1 MPEFKFYCPQCGQ
14 HIQCDTGHLG
24 RQINCPVCQQAIVV
38 PQVPAAVPIPP
49 QPAPVFSPD
58 QSTAPA
64 AGRTHPVT
72 PVAQPAATVQ
82 SRTLQ
87 NILMIVV
94 AAVMLAGLC
103 VGGWLGY
110 SKFKLYGLREH
121 LPPGLVGMWS
131 GEGDGKNWAEGNSAS
146 LTGVSVKSGE
156 MVRVFSFDETN
167 SGIKIPATPSL
178 DVGQGQGFTIMAWI
192 KPSSLSRR
200 NEILEWDNGEPGQIV
215 TWGVHMQLLEPQEF
229 GLGAGN
235 LFADVH
241 GTDGQVHWLMAR
253 GGTITAN
260 IFQHVAL
267 SYDKTAGIA
276 RLFCNGNIVV
286 EQHIGQFTPQT
297 SYDFY
302 IGRRPA
308 GDGVHSFSGL
318 IAKAG
323 VFNRALSAEEILK
336 LYNEQK

>member
-1 MPEFKFYCPQCGQ
+1 MADYKFYCPQCGQ
-14 HIQCDTGHLG
+14 HILCDTGHAG
-24 RQINCPVCQQAIVV
+24 MQIPCPACQQIIVV
-38 PQVPAAVPIPP
+38 PPVSVATPIPP
-49 QPAPVFSPD
+49 QPAQAYSLHQGPTPHSA
-58 QSTAPA
+58 T
-64 AGRTHPVT
+64 RYPVT
-72 PVAQPAATVQ
+72 PVALPAVPVK

-87 NILMIVV
+87 NVLMIVV
-94 AAVMLAGLC
+94 AVVLLAGLGL
-103 VGGWLGY
+103 GGWFGY
-110 SKFKLYGLREH
+110 SKFKLNGLREN

-131 GEGDGKNWAEGNSAS
+131 GEGGGKDWAEGNSAT
-146 LTGVSVKSGE
+146 LTGVSLKSSE
-156 MVRVFSFDETN
+156 MGRAFSFDETN

-192 KPSSLSRR
+192 KPSGLSRR
-200 NEILEWDNGEPGQIV
+200 NEILEWDNGQPGQIV
-215 TWGVHMQLLEPQEF
+215 TWGVHMCLLEPQEF

-241 GTDGQVHWLMAR
+241 GADGQVHWLMAR

-302 IGRRPA
+302 VGRRPA
-308 GDGVHSFSGL
+308 GDSVHSFSGL

-323 VFNRALSAEEILK
+323 VFNRALSAEEVMKI
-336 LYNEQK
+336 YTEQK